1 MTDYNPPPIKPPRE
15 LDEDTASA
23 TRAVVVSP
31 GQDITPCRALWVGAQ
46 GDLIVTMAGNDSPVT
61 FANAIGIMPICVK
74 RIEASTTA
82 GAIIALY

>member
-1 MTDYNPPPIKPPRE
+1 MPDYNPPPIKPPRE
-15 LDEDTASA
+15 LDEDTAAA
-23 TRAVVVSP
+23 TRATTVSP

-46 GDLIVTMAGNDSPVT
+46 GDLAVTMAGNDSPVT

-74 RIEASTTA
+74 RIEAATTA

>member
-1 MTDYNPPPIKPPRE
+1 MQEFIPPPIKPPRE

-31 GQDITPCRALWVGAQ
+31 GQDIVPCRALWVGVQ
-46 GDLIVTMAGNDSPVT
+46 GVLVVTMAGNDSPVT

-74 RIEASTTA
+74 RIEPATTA

>member
-1 MTDYNPPPIKPPRE
+1 MTDYTPPPIKPPRE

-46 GDLIVTMAGNDSPVT
+46 GDLAVTMAGNDSPVT

-74 RIEASTTA
+74 RIEAATTA

>member
-31 GQDITPCRALWVGAQ
+31 GQDMTPCRALWVGVQ
-46 GDLIVTMAGNDSPVT
+46 GDLAVTMAGNDSPVT
-61 FANAIGIMPICVK
+61 FANAIGIVPICVK
-74 RIEASTTA
+74 RIESSTTA

>member
-1 MTDYNPPPIKPPRE
+1 MTDYKPPPIKPPRE

-31 GQDITPCRALWVGAQ
+31 GQDITPCRALWVGVQ
-46 GDLIVTMAGNDSPVT
+46 GDLAVTMAGNDSPVT

-74 RIEASTTA
+74 RIEPATTA

>member
-1 MTDYNPPPIKPPRE
+1 MPDYNPPPIKPPRE

-31 GQDITPCRALWVGAQ
+31 GQDMTPCRALWVGVQ
-46 GDLIVTMAGNDSPVT
+46 GDLAVTMAGNDSPVT

>member
-1 MTDYNPPPIKPPRE
+1 MQEFIPPPIKPPRE

-23 TRAVVVSP
+23 TRAATVLP
-31 GQDITPCRALWVGAQ
+31 GQDITPCRALWVGVQ
-46 GDLIVTMAGNDSPVT
+46 GGLVVTMAGNDSPVT
-61 FANAIGIMPICVK
+61 FANAIGIVPICVK

>member
-1 MTDYNPPPIKPPRE
+1 MPEFIPPPIKLPRE

-31 GQDITPCRALWVGAQ
+31 GQDMTPCRALWVGVQ
-46 GDLIVTMAGNDSPVT
+46 GDLAVTMAGNDSPVT

-74 RIEASTTA
+74 RIEPATTA

>member
-23 TRAVVVSP
+23 TRAAAVLP
-31 GQDITPCRALWVGAQ
+31 GQDMTPCRALWVGVQ
-46 GDLIVTMAGNDSPVT
+46 GDLAVTMAGNDSPVT

-74 RIEASTTA
+74 RIEPATTA

>member
-1 MTDYNPPPIKPPRE
+1 MQEFIPPPIKPPRE

-31 GQDITPCRALWVGAQ
+31 GQDITPCRALWVGVQ
-46 GDLIVTMAGNDSPVT
+46 GDLAVTMAGNDSPVT

-74 RIEASTTA
+74 RIEPATTA

>member
-1 MTDYNPPPIKPPRE
+1 MTDYKPPPIKPPRE

-23 TRAVVVSP
+23 TRAIVVSP
-31 GQDITPCRALWVGAQ
+31 GQDITPCRALWVGVQ
-46 GDLIVTMAGNDSPVT
+46 GDLAVTMAGNDSPVT

-74 RIEASTTA
+74 RIEPATTA

>member
-1 MTDYNPPPIKPPRE
+1 MPDYNPPPIKPPRE

-31 GQDITPCRALWVGAQ
+31 GQDITPCRALWVGVQ
-46 GDLIVTMAGNDSPVT
+46 GDLAVTMAGNDSPVT
-61 FANAIGIMPICVK
+61 FANAIGVMPICVK
-74 RIEASTTA
+74 RIEPATTA

>member
-1 MTDYNPPPIKPPRE
+1 MPDFSPPPIKPPRE

-23 TRAVVVSP
+23 TRAAAVLP
-31 GQDITPCRALWVGAQ
+31 GQDITPCRALWVGVQ
-46 GDLIVTMAGNDSPVT
+46 GDLAVTMAGNDSPVT
-61 FANAIGIMPICVK
+61 FANAVGIVPICVK

>member
-1 MTDYNPPPIKPPRE
+1 MQEFIPPPIKPPRE

-31 GQDITPCRALWVGAQ
+31 GQDITPCRALWVGVQ
-46 GDLIVTMAGNDSPVT
+46 GDLAVTMAGNDSPVT
-61 FANAIGIMPICVK
+61 FANAIGIVPICVK

>member
-1 MTDYNPPPIKPPRE
+1 MPGFIPPPIKPPKE

-23 TRAVVVSP
+23 TRAAAVLP
-31 GQDITPCRALWVGAQ
+31 GQDITPCRALWVGVQ

-61 FANAIGIMPICVK
+61 FANAVGIVPICVK
-74 RIEASTTA
+74 RIEPATTA

>member
-1 MTDYNPPPIKPPRE
+1 MPEFVPPPIKPPKE

-23 TRAVVVSP
+23 TRATTVAP
-31 GQDITPCRALWVGAQ
+31 GQDIAPCRALWVGVQ
-46 GDLIVTMAGNDSPVT
+46 GNLVVTMAGNDSSVT

>member
-1 MTDYNPPPIKPPRE
+1 MPDFTAPPIKPPKE

-46 GDLIVTMAGNDSPVT
+46 GDLAVTMAGDDSPVT
-61 FANAIGIMPICVK
+61 FANAIGIVPICVK

-82 GAIIALY
+82 SAIIALY

>member
-1 MTDYNPPPIKPPRE
+1 MPDYNPPPIKPPRE

-46 GDLIVTMAGNDSPVT
+46 GDLAVTMAGNDSPVT

-74 RIEASTTA
+74 RIEPATTA

>member
-1 MTDYNPPPIKPPRE
+1 MTDYKPPPIKPPRE

-31 GQDITPCRALWVGAQ
+31 GQDMTPCRALWVGVQ
-46 GDLIVTMAGNDSPVT
+46 GDLAVTMAGNDSPVT
-61 FANAIGIMPICVK
+61 FANAIGVMPICVK

>member
-1 MTDYNPPPIKPPRE
+1 MTDYKPPPIKPPRE

-23 TRAVVVSP
+23 TRATPVLP
-31 GQDITPCRALWVGAQ
+31 GQQITPCRALWVGAQ
-46 GDLIVTMAGNDSPVT
+46 GDLAVTMAGNDSPVT

-74 RIEASTTA
+74 AIEAGTTA

>member
-1 MTDYNPPPIKPPRE
+1 MPGFIPPPIKPPKE

-31 GQDITPCRALWVGAQ
+31 GQDMTPCRALWVGVQ
-46 GDLIVTMAGNDSPVT
+46 GNLVVTMAGNDSPVT
-61 FANAIGIMPICVK
+61 FANAIGVMPICVK
-74 RIEASTTA
+74 RIEPATTA

>member
-1 MTDYNPPPIKPPRE
+1 MQEFIPPPIKPPRE

-46 GDLIVTMAGNDSPVT
+46 GDLAVTMAGNDSPVT
-61 FANAIGIMPICVK
+61 FANAIGIVPICVK

-82 GAIIALY
+82 SAIIALY

>member
-1 MTDYNPPPIKPPRE
+1 MTDYTPPPIKPPRE

-31 GQDITPCRALWVGAQ
+31 GQDMTPCRALWVGVQ
-46 GDLIVTMAGNDSPVT
+46 GDLAVTMAGNDSPVT
-61 FANAIGIMPICVK
+61 FANAIGVMPICVK
-74 RIEASTTA
+74 RIEPATTA